1 MNNSSKI
8 YVAGH
13 NGMVGSAIIRKLKR
27 DGYNNLLL
35 RSHSDLD
42 LINQKEVMQFFLEE
56 KPNHVFIAAAKVGG
70 IHANNTLRGQFLYE
84 NIMIQSNIIHAAHIV
99 GVKKLMFLGS
109 ACIYPRNAPQPIK
122 EEYLLSDL
130 LEPTNEP
137 YSIAKIAGITPA

>member
-56 KPNHVFIAAAKVGG
+56 KPNHVF
-70 IHANNTLRGQFLYE
+70 YCC
-84 NIMIQSNIIHAAHIV
+84 S
-99 GVKKLMFLGS
+99 
-109 ACIYPRNAPQPIK
+109 
-122 EEYLLSDL
+122 
-130 LEPTNEP
+130 
-137 YSIAKIAGITPA
+137 